1 MHYYK
6 RNIGDY
12 SIKAARLSMLQ
23 HGAYTLLMDACYDR
37 ERFPTKD
44 EAIDWLWASS
54 KEEVEAVEFVL
65 NKFFELQESGHYVQS
80 RIQDEVDKYHANS
93 AINKRIAIDR
103 EAKRR
108 VNSTEREQSVD
119 ESLTNRHLTKNQE
132 PLTKNHKLSTG
143 EKAKRFVPPEIDLI
157 NNYFKDKGSSS
168 FEAEKFLHF
177 YNSNGWKVG
186 KNKMKCWKSSASGWI
201 SRNGGTN
208 NNNDTETFL

>member
-37 ERFPTKD
+37 ERFPTKE

-119 ESLTNRHLTKNQE
+119 ESLTNLHLTKNQE
-132 PLTKNHKLSTG
+132 PLTKNNKLSIG
-143 EKAKRFVPPEIDLI
+143 EKAKRFVPPEILLI
-157 NNYFKDKGSSS
+157 TNYFTEKGSSIS
-168 FEAEKFLHF
+168 EGDKFFHF
-177 YNSNGWKVG
+177 YESNGWKVG

-201 SRNGGTN
+201 SRNGGQSPTMEN
-208 NNNDTETFL
+208 RFE